1 MIMADSTIS
10 ILGIPYKVLEVECVN
25 KGEPRK
31 GEIDFIKCEIRIDKD
46 MPNNLKE
53 QVLMHE
59 IIHAICDLQ
68 GFFDIGENENVV
80 QGLATALYHT
90 FKSQVIFS

>member
-1 MIMADSTIS
+1 MERTIN
-10 ILGIPYKVLEVECVN
+10 ILGIPYEVREVECVN

-31 GEIDFIKCEIRIDKD
+31 GEIDFVNCEIRIDKD
-46 MPNNLKE
+46 MPQELKE

-59 IIHAICDLQ
+59 ILHAICDLQ
-68 GFFDIGENENVV
+68 GFYEIGENENVV
-80 QGLATALYHT
+80 QGLATALHHT